1 MMIGTSLLDEL
12 ALSSRTII
20 GVVLMHRPLR
30 GMIIGSSPHGNA
42 DILQDPALRLPPAV
56 TDLIT
61 RLPAVTDQ
69 FILGLKN
76 MKQQVHMIN
85 LYMALHSIIAV
96 YLFVLSWLKPL
107 GPLRVKILRWSLR
120 TQRMY
125 HVQISVPR
133 RLKTSRC
140 PLRDPVLLLV
150 IFLRY
155 FLEFLQLYLHLVIL
169 MLWMYL
175 R

>member
-1 MMIGTSLLDEL
+1 MRKIRTGISLLNEL
-12 ALSSRTII
+12 ALSSRTSS
-20 GVVLMHRPLR
+20 GVVHFRR
-30 GMIIGSSPHGNA
+30 FTHDVTIGSRPRGNA

-69 FILGLKN
+69 LILGLKN

-107 GPLRVKILRWSLR
+107 GPLRVKMLRWSLR

-133 RLKTSRC
+133 RLKTFLC
-140 PLRDPVLLLV
+140 PLRDSVLLLV

-155 FLEFLQLYLHLVIL
+155 LHEFLQHLAIL
-169 MLWMYL
+169 ML
-175 R
+175 